1 MVNMKLEFK
10 QSGTVLVDNRKIDVL
25 FHFVDDAT
33 IICKDKNN
41 FSFTFYTH
49 YKSLEIL

>member
-1 MVNMKLEFK
+1 MVIMKLKFN
-10 QSGTVLVDNRKIDVL
+10 QSGIVHVDNRKIDVI
-25 FHFVDDAT
+25 FHFVDEAT
-33 IICKDKNN
+33 ILCKDENN